1 MLAWRSHIDGAVH
14 IVKTRGREDLCRTRM
29 GTLLFTAVRQHV
41 VSAVYLSLGGC
52 PIHVK

>member
-41 VSAVYLSLGGC
+41 VSAACPSLGDVGC
-52 PIHVK
+52 M